1 MTPRVRPMTIGQ
13 NASPTKAILLAAVVL
28 ATPAHARGEPADTYY
43 ERAFVVA
50 ADARCDLSEPHI
62 NAALTAATAQAR
74 GAALRSGAA
83 EADLAAAAARARSR
97 AGSVPCGDP
106 QLAMVRERV
115 DNAFAGWARTPRMT
129 FPGSRRPWTANRI
142 GSDRP
147 GWRLMQA
154 SSVGAS
160 PVRFGYAGKGETAG
174 LTAVV
179 SFVGRSRPTAARI
192 VLRDPARASRAWLA
206 GDGLVPAWAR
216 ASIWATDTG
225 SADPGLLAED
235 RRAGEAWRFPAS
247 AASALERLDPRET
260 FAVEFHFRDGSVA
273 TAQFEA
279 GDFAAG
285 RAFLAMGLL

>member
-1 MTPRVRPMTIGQ
+1 MTIGQ
-13 NASPTKAILLAAVVL
+13 NASPTKAILLAAIAL
-28 ATPAHARGEPADTYY
+28 ATPATAWAGSSDTYY

-50 ADARCDLSEPHI
+50 ASARCDLFEPHI
-62 NAALTAATAQAR
+62 DAALTAATAQAR
-74 GAALRSGAA
+74 GAALRSGATP
-83 EADLAAAAARARSR
+83 ADLAAAAARARSR
-97 AGSVPCGDP
+97 AASVSCGDP
-106 QLAMVRERV
+106 ELATVRERV

-129 FPGSRRPWTANRI
+129 FPGARLDWTANRI

-154 SSVGAS
+154 STVGAS
-160 PVRFGYAGKGETAG
+160 PVRFGYAGKGGGTAG

-192 VLRDPARASRAWLA
+192 VLRDPDRVPRPWLA
-206 GDGLVPAWAR
+206 GDGLVPASAR
-216 ASIWATDTG
+216 ASIWATDTAA
-225 SADPGLLAED
+225 ADPGLLAEG

-247 AASALERLDPRET
+247 TAAALEKLDPRET

-273 TAQFEA
+273 TAKFEA